1 MTSAIRPR
9 HLGDGFFISRSCCLS
24 LGRSSWLQFVGA
36 WGLPGELFHERQRD
50 ELNDNINTI
59 TVNAMTETTN
69 QLDAL
74 RLASDAEMFEAID
87 IVSSIL
93 DLPRSPTEEPDRLPL
108 SDIVEIPSVFQ
119 VRGEQTDEHHAGALL
134 DVLRRGAD
142 LKPVTVWRC
151 GDGAVLIDGHHR
163 LHAYRRLK
171 GPEKSAIT
179 IPVAWFRGSLDEA
192 IRAAAEANN
201 EVKLPL
207 NTEQRMNFGWR
218 LVILDRYSKKEIATM
233 AGISERSVA
242 NMRAV
247 KKTLQGDGRG
257 SDELPVNW
265 YVALREAQHRDPER
279 KELDYEDFEWQQAKV
294 WADRMAKALSTKL
307 AHSPTI
313 AAKALVLHLGAKA
326 ADVAKEMLVEAG
338 DPLGEKITEEM
349 MADLP
354 F

>member
-1 MTSAIRPR
+1 MGTA
-9 HLGDGFFISRSCCLS
+9 
-24 LGRSSWLQFVGA
+24 
-36 WGLPGELFHERQRD
+36 GELFYERRRQD
-50 ELNDNINTI
+50 ELNDKIKTI
-59 TVNAMTETTN
+59 PVNAMTETTH

-74 RLASDAEMFEAID
+74 KRASDAEMFEAIE

-93 DLPRSPTEEPDRLPL
+93 DLPSSPTEEPDRLPL

-134 DVLRRGAD
+134 DFLRRGAD

-171 GPEKSAIT
+171 GCDKSATT
-179 IPVAWFRGSLDEA
+179 IPVIWFRGSLDEA

-247 KKTLQGDGRG
+247 KKTLQEDGRG

-294 WADRMAKALSTKL
+294 WADRMAKVLSTKL

>member
-1 MTSAIRPR
+1 MRTAR
-9 HLGDGFFISRSCCLS
+9 
-24 LGRSSWLQFVGA
+24 
-36 WGLPGELFHERQRD
+36 ELFHERQQD
-50 ELNDNINTI
+50 ELNDNINTNA
-59 TVNAMTETTN
+59 VNAMTETTN
-69 QLDAL
+69 QVDAL
-74 RLASDAEMFEAID
+74 RRASDAEMFEAIE
-87 IVSSIL
+87 IISSIL

-142 LKPVTVWRC
+142 LKAVTVWRC

-171 GPEKSAIT
+171 GRDKSGIT
-179 IPVAWFRGSLDEA
+179 IPVVWFRGGLDEA

-247 KKTLQGDGRG
+247 KKHCSYWRNQMDCDCRP
-257 SDELPVNW
+257 DHVFD
-265 YVALREAQHRDPER
+265 LRSVVVSAIFH
-279 KELDYEDFEWQQAKV
+279 
-294 WADRMAKALSTKL
+294 
-307 AHSPTI
+307 
-313 AAKALVLHLGAKA
+313 G
-326 ADVAKEMLVEAG
+326 
-338 DPLGEKITEEM
+338 
-349 MADLP
+349 
-354 F
+354 